1 MMMSDVCLFVAYV
14 GPKSRTVRPR
24 KTKIGAEVA
33 HVTRDSDNTFK
44 VKKSNVTKPLYSPLA
59 ASASCS
65 GERGNV
71 LAVGTYCYVVVC
83 SALTGEERGGGI
95 PWWPLLLACYSF
107 STLTLLVE

>member
-1 MMMSDVCLFVAYV
+1 MMLTDVCLSVAYI
-14 GPKSRTVRPR
+14 GPKLRTERPR
-24 KTKIGAEVA
+24 KTKIGTEVA

-71 LAVGTYCYVVVC
+71 LAVGTYCYVAFC
-83 SALTGEERGGGI
+83 
-95 PWWPLLLACYSF
+95 
-107 STLTLLVE
+107 TL